1 MVSEQLEGVL
11 LVDKPSGILS
21 SRVVNSVK
29 KLVKPN
35 KVGSGGTLDK
45 FASGLLIIMVG
56 KATKL
61 FETIKGVS
69 KSYIAK
75 VKFGE
80 IRTTD
85 DVYGTVVSKVENF
98 NLTYDMVK
106 NALNDFKGEILQ
118 VPPAFSAVHINGKR
132 AYEVAKRDYYRALKS
147 LSPRR
152 VYIYEIKLLDFM
164 GDSAIIFVE
173 CSGGTYIRSIARDL
187 GQLLGVGGYLESLRR
202 VKIGNIRV
210 EQAIKFEELRKET
223 DIKNLLLPEEKF
235 LKMLG

>member
-1 MVSEQLEGVL
+1 
-11 LVDKPSGILS
+11 
-21 SRVVNSVK
+21 
-29 KLVKPN
+29 
-35 KVGSGGTLDK
+35 
-45 FASGLLIIMVG
+45 
-56 KATKL
+56 
-61 FETIKGVS
+61 
-69 KSYIAK
+69 
-75 VKFGE
+75 
-80 IRTTD
+80 
-85 DVYGTVVSKVENF
+85 
-98 NLTYDMVK
+98 MVK

-132 AYEVAKRDYYRALKS
+132 AYEVAKKDYYRALKS

-223 DIKNLLLPEEKF
+223 DIKNLLLPKEKF

>member
-11 LVDKPSGILS
+11 LVDKPSGVLS
-21 SRVVNSVK
+21 SNVVNFVK

-35 KVGSGGTLDK
+35 KVGHGGTLDK
-45 FASGLLIIMVG
+45 FASGLLIVMVG

-61 FETIKGVS
+61 FDVIRGVT

-80 IRTTD
+80 VRATD
-85 DVYGTVVSKVENF
+85 DVYGAVISKVENF

-106 NALNDFKGEILQ
+106 NALDDFKGEVLQ
-118 VPPAFSAVHINGKR
+118 VPPAFSAVHVGGKR
-132 AYEVAKRDYYRALKS
+132 AYEIAKKDYYRALKS

-152 VYIYEIKLLDFM
+152 VYIYEIKLLDFT

-187 GQLLGVGGYLESLRR
+187 GQILQVGGYLENLRR
-202 VKIGNIRV
+202 VGIGKIRV
-210 EQAIKFEELRKET
+210 EQAIKFEDLRKET
-223 DIKNLLLPEEKF
+223 NIKSLLLPKEKF